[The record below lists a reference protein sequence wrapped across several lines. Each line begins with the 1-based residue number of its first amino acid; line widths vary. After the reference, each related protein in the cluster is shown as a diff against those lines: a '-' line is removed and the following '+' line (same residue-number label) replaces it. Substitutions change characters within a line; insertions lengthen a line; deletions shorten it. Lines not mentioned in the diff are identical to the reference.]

1 MSIVQLTP
9 DHATDAARLHI
20 AGQPGTFLTSLG
32 PEVLTVFYRAL
43 PASPVGFGFA
53 RVADPHPPAEAA
65 YPSKIQNPQSPIIEG
80 FVSATTSVG
89 RLFLLMGLR
98 QLHQF
103 LPPLV
108 RRCGRQPALVARSLQ
123 TVLYPL
129 LVRGDGGDSGQPG
142 AELLSIMVEP
152 GLRRQGTGAA
162 LLQAL
167 YGECAA
173 RGIGRID
180 VTVDAAN
187 AGARR
192 FYERHGFRLAHTF
205 TLYGRTMCSYRLML
219 LNTRSC

>member
-1 MSIVQLTP
+1 MSIVHLTP
-9 DHATDAARLHI
+9 EHATDAARLHI

-32 PEVLTVFYRAL
+32 PEVLTVFYRSL
-43 PASPVGFGFA
+43 PSSSLGFGFA
-53 RVADPHPPAEAA
+53 CVADPLDLSSAGARK
-65 YPSKIQNPQSPIIEG
+65 SKIQSLNSPIVQG

-89 RLFLLMGLR
+89 RLFLLMGSRRLY
-98 QLHQF
+98 QF
-103 LPPLV
+103 FPPLV
-108 RRCGRQPALVARSLQ
+108 RRFSRQPALVTRSLQ

-129 LVRGDGGDSGQPG
+129 LVRGGGAPTARPG

-152 GLRRQGTGAA
+152 ALRSRGIGAA

-167 YGECAA
+167 FAECVG
-173 RGIGRID
+173 RGIGHLD

-205 TLYGRTMCSYRLML
+205 TLYGREMCSYCLML
-219 LNTRSC
+219 G